1 MCLQFKGWIFV
12 QAIALTIGLSAIAH
26 LDQPLDRDFDPNL
39 SLEKVN
45 THS

>member
-1 MCLQFKGWIFV
+1 MRLQFKGWIFV

-26 LDQPLDRDFDPNL
+26 LDQPFNQDFDPNL
-39 SLEKVN
+39 SIEKVN